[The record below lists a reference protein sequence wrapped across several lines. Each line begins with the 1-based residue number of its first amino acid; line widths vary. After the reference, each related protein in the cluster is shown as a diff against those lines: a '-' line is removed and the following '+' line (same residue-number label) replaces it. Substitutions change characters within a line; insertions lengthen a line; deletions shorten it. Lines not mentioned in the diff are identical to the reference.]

1 MAQYEGIQLEITGKD
16 RDTMK
21 NYIQSSHDILVS
33 ALYNIDPL
41 LDQMIA
47 SHLLTHEN
55 YCEIRTEKIPPQKAR
70 KLLEIVQLQMSDS
83 DVWKFV
89 ECLKKCKHH
98 YPRLKNW
105 LAEDIGKFS
114 NVANKTPFFISVE
127 QHTLKSIEGIK
138 RGSTEQK
145 LQKQASIL
153 CQRLGHLITPI
164 AMKLFSNET
173 ISQYELDIVQGE
185 TTLYCQAQRLI
196 NICLQ
201 KGERSCQKLYEA
213 LHDEDTVLA
222 EDIDDTE
229 QPASL
234 SFHNSTP
241 QEETQPAFSL
251 LEDLRLKCGFG
262 EEIHLQQ
269 VHKELIREAITL
281 LQLDTG
287 RVMSLNICEF
297 GVLLGLPRKD
307 VQECLF
313 ELENAEDVHQLAA
326 VIHTFVEKTNNTE
339 RLRQKMASVN
349 LNRLQ
354 LSWRAHLLLEL
365 LQSGLAD
372 CHCCEDVMPQLSNI
386 CLFIVRDCLAEREA
400 DASEV
405 PTLDIM
411 GCLQKLERN
420 RCADMMIF
428 RELAELWSEGSSENF
443 QKCVPLIAQLVKD
456 TFPHV
461 DTMEFDTVLIRK
473 GVYQCHP
480 RSLKR
485 VASFKGLPVRIIQ
498 KVIQP
503 KTMMSFL
510 SEEITSFGNQEL
522 MDEEYAQL
530 CLKTLNILQRVQDYQ
545 SNKLPTKCNRQLD
558 KKEVAIEI
566 RRLLTAEDFR
576 WNSFDSGMRA
586 RLLSLVDFE
595 PLSCKRLLFLK
606 LHYDTFLSL
615 AAYLKS
621 NERQYFQFVFEEVH
635 MYQCNV
641 EMRGVRSVRD
651 PVTIDGGMEEVFQ
664 FSTSDRASFLVQVH
678 CRGYVDGQY
687 FMCNQP
693 LLYKLSNVS
702 SNLQEETKKVGT
714 IIAKQA
720 GTTWVRENPDGGLKE
735 IAERITQSS
744 IGNVEMGS
752 CCFLINSWGVDC
764 GIRILY
770 KDDKIFATAEWNAD
784 VC

>member
-1 MAQYEGIQLEITGKD
+1 MPMTNMMKVLLSLRMAQYEGIQPEITGKD

-114 NVANKTPFFISVE
+114 NAANKIPFFISVQ
-127 QHTLKSIEGIK
+127 QHTLKSTE
-138 RGSTEQK
+138 EQK
-145 LQKQASIL
+145 LRKQASIL

-185 TTLYCQAQRLI
+185 STLYCQAQRLI

-201 KGERSCQKLYEA
+201 KGERSCQKLYKA

-222 EDIDDTE
+222 EDIDV
-229 QPASL
+229 
-234 SFHNSTP
+234 
-241 QEETQPAFSL
+241 

-262 EEIHLQQ
+262 EEIQLQQ
-269 VHKELIREAITL
+269 VDKELIREAITQ

-287 RVMSLNICEF
+287 RIMSLNICEF
-297 GVLLGLPRKD
+297 GVLLGLPRKV

-313 ELENAEDVHQLAA
+313 ELESAEDVHQLAA
-326 VIHTFVEKTNNTE
+326 VIHTFVKKTNNTE

-349 LNRLQ
+349 INRLQ

-365 LQSGLAD
+365 LQSGLTD
-372 CHCCEDVMPQLSNI
+372 CHCCEEVIPQLSNI
-386 CLFIVRDCLAEREA
+386 CLFIVRDCLAETEA

-411 GCLQKLERN
+411 GCLQRLERN
-420 RCADMMIF
+420 RYADMMIL
-428 RELAELWSEGSSENF
+428 RELTELWSEGLAENF

-461 DTMEFDTVLIRK
+461 DTMEFDTVPIRK

-480 RSLKR
+480 RSVKR
-485 VASFKGLPVRIIQ
+485 VTSFKGLPARIIQ

-503 KTMMSFL
+503 KSMLSFV
-510 SEEITSFGNQEL
+510 SEEIPSFGNQEL
-522 MDEEYAQL
+522 VDEEYAQL
-530 CLKTLNILQRVQDYQ
+530 CLRTLNVLQRVQDYQ
-545 SNKLPTKCNRQLD
+545 SNKLPIKFNRQLD
-558 KKEVAIEI
+558 KKVVAIEI

-595 PLSCKRLLFLK
+595 PLSCKRSLFLK

-615 AAYLKS
+615 AEYLKS
-621 NERQYFQFVFEEVH
+621 NERQHFQFVFEEVH
-635 MYQCNV
+635 MYQCNM

-664 FSTSDRASFLVQVH
+664 FSTSGRASFLVQVH

-687 FMCNQP
+687 FLCNQP

-702 SNLQEETKKVGT
+702 SRLQEETTKVGT

-764 GIRILY
+764 GIKILY
-770 KDDKIFATAEWNAD
+770 KDDTIIATAEWNAD